1 MNAAD
6 VADQVLRQVDKLV
19 RNNERAA
26 RENWSGKVNVLF
38 SFFIS
43 YFFFSSTSPLIIL
56 TSNVSW

>member
-26 RENWSGKVNVLF
+26 RENWSGKVKF
-38 SFFIS
+38 SFHS
-43 YFFFSSTSPLIIL
+43 FFPTLL
-56 TSNVSW
+56 